1 MDVKTKVCS
10 FESLYKAM
18 MICKSNVLWKDSVAG
33 WVSNGLSNCLKLHE
47 DLLTGKYKISTYSR
61 FVIYEPKRRDV
72 TSTRFK
78 DRVFQRSLCDNYLTA
93 EVSRSFIWDNAACM
107 NDKGTQFARKR
118 LKCHLQ
124 RYWRKYGLNGYTLK
138 MDLHNFFGSTPHS
151 VVKAAIAKRV
161 SDPWAYNEV
170 CRIIDSFDHG
180 PDPTVGMGLGSQVT
194 QLSQLAVLDD
204 LDHFI
209 KEQLHIK
216 FYVRYMD
223 DLILLHP
230 DKAYLRYCWMEI
242 EKRLQALGLTLNTRK
257 TQIAPIKQPIRFL
270 GFSFRLTKT
279 GKVVQKLLPE
289 KVSRERRKLRKLVG
303 LARAGIMTRE
313 HVDDCFQSWKAHAEQ
328 GDCYH
333 LICEMTVYY
342 FKLWEENSYGIP
354 VCSAG
359 KTGNRAA

>member
-124 RYWRKYGLNGYTLK
+124 RY
-138 MDLHNFFGSTPHS
+138 
-151 VVKAAIAKRV
+151 
-161 SDPWAYNEV
+161 
-170 CRIIDSFDHG
+170 
-180 PDPTVGMGLGSQVT
+180 
-194 QLSQLAVLDD
+194 
-204 LDHFI
+204 
-209 KEQLHIK
+209 
-216 FYVRYMD
+216 
-223 DLILLHP
+223 
-230 DKAYLRYCWMEI
+230 
-242 EKRLQALGLTLNTRK
+242 
-257 TQIAPIKQPIRFL
+257 
-270 GFSFRLTKT
+270 
-279 GKVVQKLLPE
+279 
-289 KVSRERRKLRKLVG
+289 
-303 LARAGIMTRE
+303 
-313 HVDDCFQSWKAHAEQ
+313 
-328 GDCYH
+328 
-333 LICEMTVYY
+333 
-342 FKLWEENSYGIP
+342 
-354 VCSAG
+354 
-359 KTGNRAA
+359 